1 MEKRPV
7 KQVTAFVGHYGSG
20 KTEVALNFAKELKK
34 EYDKVCI
41 IDMDIVNPYFRTK
54 DAQAQMEE
62 AGIRV
67 IASEFAGSN
76 VDIPTLPPEVHAIFD
91 DPSYKYVLD
100 IGGDEDGAIVLGGFA
115 RRLSQMDYD
124 MFCVLNQRRPMTA
137 TPQEA
142 ADYIREIEAAS
153 RLSCTGLVN
162 NTNLSWETTPEIVA
176 QSVPYAQETAI
187 LTGKPVVMTTA
198 TQEVAAQL
206 EGTIE
211 NLQPIR
217 IHIVYDWE

>member
-176 QSVPYAQETAI
+176 QSVAYAQETAT

>member
-162 NTNLSWETTPEIVA
+162 NTNLSWETTSEIVA
-176 QSVPYAQETAI
+176 QSVPYAQETAT